1 MKLQKKYVTGLAI
14 ISCLLWST
22 AFAGIKIGFEYM
34 PKPFT
39 FAGLRFTIAGLILI
53 PFSLRR
59 DSFKQLILHRKVI
72 TCVVFLNTA
81 IGYALY
87 YIAMSYV
94 GGATAAIVI
103 GSGPLITA
111 MMTHFIMDN
120 DKIDRYKG
128 LSISLGLIGIII
140 IMINSKP
147 LTPVG
152 QKEIFGI
159 LLLLTN
165 STLTSFANIKVAQ
178 IKKGI
183 SGVFL
188 TTNQMLWGGLLLL
201 GMGRISEGKIEFIQ
215 PINFYIVLI
224 WLALVSA
231 VAFSI
236 WFFLIQMDGVK
247 VSNLNMFKFFIP
259 VSGAIISWSILPN
272 ESPSLVSIIGMT
284 CVFGSLVINYKFS
297 KK

>member
-178 IKKGI
+178 IDRVYTANQFLYSFNLACTCI
-183 SGVFL
+183 SCRIFYMVFL
-188 TTNQMLWGGLLLL
+188 N
-201 GMGRISEGKIEFIQ
+201 
-215 PINFYIVLI
+215 
-224 WLALVSA
+224 
-231 VAFSI
+231 
-236 WFFLIQMDGVK
+236 
-247 VSNLNMFKFFIP
+247 SN
-259 VSGAIISWSILPN
+259 GWSK
-272 ESPSLVSIIGMT
+272 SL
-284 CVFGSLVINYKFS
+284 KP
-297 KK
+297 